1 MSVRDATTAAAPI
14 SAIVTAFARVEQT
27 LETLRILQQCRPAPV
42 EILAHVDGQQHSLA
56 ETIRRTHP
64 AVRVLVSD
72 TTVGP
77 GGGRNAL
84 MAAATQPIV
93 ASFDD
98 DSYPID
104 ADYFARVQRLFD
116 DFPEAGVVDAHVFHL
131 NQSIEL
137 DADHSAWVADFS
149 GGACAYRRARFL
161 ETGGYVSL
169 PIAYGMEEVD
179 FGLRFHAAGGRI
191 LRSRRLRVF
200 HNTDLTRHADATVT
214 AASISN
220 IALLAYLR
228 YPRWLWAIAGGQCL
242 RRMGWLLRHG
252 RWRGIASGLVAIP
265 RVIGRYRQA
274 RHPISARAL
283 QSYFQLRRN
292 PIAVDRTLNVTAS

>member
-1 MSVRDATTAAAPI
+1 MITAYR
-14 SAIVTAFARVEQT
+14 RVEDV
-27 LETLRILQQCRPAPV
+27 LETIARIRSCSPAPEEV
-42 EILAHVDGQQHSLA
+42 IVHVDGGEAKTA
-56 ETIRRTHP
+56 EAIAHAFP

-72 TTVGP
+72 RTVGP

-137 DADHSAWVADFS
+137 DVDHAEWVADFS

-200 HNTDLTRHADATVT
+200 HNTDLARHGDATVT

-252 RWRGIASGLVAIP
+252 RWRGIASGLIAIP
-265 RVIGRYRQA
+265 RMIARYRQA
-274 RHPISARAL
+274 RRPITARAL
-283 QSYFQLRRN
+283 RSYFQLRRN
-292 PIAVDRTLNVTAS
+292 PIAVDPTLNVPAS